1 MLIMHRDPRGFGK
14 LLGSLIESAD
24 FFKAAGEGDEPAIE
38 CWRGHSPYV
47 VLPEDTA
54 TIVTEGHD
62 VCLVSRCRGY
72 LLYFRRE
79 DAYYG
84 VSLYAGIPE
93 AIGDRYRRIFEG
105 LRHGARARTAGW
117 D

>member
-1 MLIMHRDPRGFGK
+1 MIMHPDPRGFGK

-24 FFKAAGEGDEPAIE
+24 FFKTAEEGDEPAIE
-38 CWRGHSPYV
+38 CWRGHSPCV
-47 VLPEDTA
+47 VLPVDTA

-79 DAYYG
+79 DGYYV

-93 AIGDRYRRIFEG
+93 AIGDRYRWSFRG
-105 LRHGARARTAGW
+105 LGLSAS
-117 D
+117 